1 MAVADLER
9 CLVRA
14 GCAAMIVTMNDAQ
27 PLLLSEL
34 TVEPEWIDYNGH
46 MNVGYYGVA
55 FDRAADLF
63 TDQLGLDAAYRERSH
78 CSTYVLETR
87 TAFVQELKLGERVT
101 IDLQLLDFDAKRL
114 HYFLR
119 MLHGEHGAL
128 CACTEIMLMHMDMDM
143 DSVSGTPMPAAV
155 LEKVRRLAQSHRKLA
170 PPKQIGRAIGIRR

>member
-63 TDQLGLDAAYRERSH
+63 TDQLGMDAAYRDRSH

-87 TAFVQELKLGERVT
+87 TAFVEELKLGERVT
-101 IDLQLLDFDAKRL
+101 VDLQLLDFDAKRL

-128 CACTEIMLMHMDMDM
+128 CASTEIMLMHMNMDT
-143 DSVSGTPMPAAV
+143 VSGTPMPAAV
-155 LEKVRRLAQSHRKLA
+155 LEKVRRLAQLHRKL
-170 PPKQIGRAIGIRR
+170 PPPEQIGRAIGIRR